1 MKQTQS
7 NERAPKRFNIVDVII
22 LVLVV
27 ALVAGAVWKLTS
39 ASTSANENAAAQDA
53 IQHFD
58 ESPHMRF
65 TVVCTGVLKDAAE
78 KIAASDDLQLFNGDQ
93 DLAAYITSCT
103 VRDSQYDITGD
114 DGMHFNFTNPDTC
127 VVTFVAEGYFDR
139 DTATKDKAYQLG
151 SQQLRIG
158 KNYIMKTKSFEVNG
172 YITAMEVV
180 NE

>member
-7 NERAPKRFNIVDVII
+7 NERAPKRLI
-22 LVLVV
+22 LSTSSFSCSSSRLSP
-27 ALVAGAVWKLTS
+27 GAVWKLTS
-39 ASTSANENAAAQDA
+39 ASTSANEEAAAQDA

-172 YITAMEVV
+172 YITAMEVSQ
-180 NE
+180 

>member
-1 MKQTQS
+1 M
-7 NERAPKRFNIVDVII
+7 
-22 LVLVV
+22 
-27 ALVAGAVWKLTS
+27 
-39 ASTSANENAAAQDA
+39 
-53 IQHFD
+53 H
-58 ESPHMRF
+58 
-65 TVVCTGVLKDAAE
+65 
-78 KIAASDDLQLFNGDQ
+78 
-93 DLAAYITSCT
+93 
-103 VRDSQYDITGD
+103 ITGD

-172 YITAMEVV
+172 YVTAMEVV